1 MQGIPRFLLRMLGFT
16 AFCAA
21 LYPLLISAL
30 SLAAPDGYVPNI
42 RYPLN
47 GYGHQR
53 TRMAEVEGHGP
64 VDIVFLGS
72 SHAYRGFDPR
82 IWARRGHS
90 SFNLGSTDQSL
101 LQTELLVP
109 AELRD
114 LHPKLVIIEVHPGPF
129 RESGV
134 ESALDLIANRRIDRH
149 TLRMALRLRHP
160 YVWNAM
166 AYGVLRQAAGYD
178 ERFVEPRRRKE
189 DLYIDGGFVERTE
202 GHFTP
207 SESATRED
215 ADPAPLQWAAFQRVL
230 ADLRAQDIEFI
241 LVEAP
246 MTHWMNEGIYPDR
259 AGFDSLMHASGRYIS
274 MNRKLALDDSL
285 HFFTKGHLNQSG
297 VELFNEAL
305 IDTLERRGWLPEA
318 GGADHP

>member
-1 MQGIPRFLLRMLGFT
+1 MQGIPRFLLRVLGFA

-30 SLAAPDGYVPNI
+30 SFAAPDGYVPNI

-47 GYGHQR
+47 GYGHER
-53 TRMAEVEGHGP
+53 TRMADVEGHER

-82 IWARRGHS
+82 IWTQRGHT
-90 SFNLGSTDQSL
+90 SFNLGSTAQSL
-101 LQTELLVP
+101 LQTELLVA

-114 LHPKLVIIEVHPGPF
+114 LHPKLAIIEVHPGPF

-149 TLRMALRLRHP
+149 TLRMAVRLRHP
-160 YVWNAM
+160 YVWNAI
-166 AYGVLRQAAGYD
+166 AYGALRQAAGYD

-189 DLYIDGGFVERTE
+189 DQYIDGGFVERTE

-207 SESATRED
+207 SGSAKRED

-230 ADLRAQDIEFI
+230 ADLQSQGIDFI

-246 MTHWMNEGIYPDR
+246 MTRWMNEGIYPER

-274 MNRKLALDDSL
+274 MNGKVDLDDSL

-297 VELFNEAL
+297 VELFNAAL
-305 IDTLERRGWLPEA
+305 IDTLQQRGWLPEA
-318 GGADHP
+318 GTAEGP